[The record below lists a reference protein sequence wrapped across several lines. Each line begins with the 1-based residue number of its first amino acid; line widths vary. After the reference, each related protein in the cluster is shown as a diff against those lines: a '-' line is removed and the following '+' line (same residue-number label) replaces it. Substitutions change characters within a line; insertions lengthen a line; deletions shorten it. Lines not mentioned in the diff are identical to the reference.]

1 MKKVTNQRR
10 KRVKQRQTSATKT
23 KTYEKKVRII
33 LKREKKK
40 GKFGENNVRNL
51 LKKYQKV

>member
-33 LKREKKK
+33 LKREKKR
-40 GKFGENNVRNL
+40 ENLV
-51 LKKYQKV
+51 KTM